1 MSRFFVEEK
10 NIKGNTIVI
19 DDPQDVK
26 HLTRVLRHRVGDL
39 IEISDGKSFEY
50 EIELEALSDQMAEG
64 RILSK
69 REFTRE
75 PRVQVTLYQSIPKQS
90 RMETI
95 VQKGVELGVAGVVP
109 MISERTIVLDK
120 GNHFVKKVQ
129 RWQAVSDEAVKQC
142 RRGIIP
148 KVSMPISLEQVLS
161 EMKENDLNLFF
172 FEEERN
178 QSVKEVLRRVSRD
191 AVKTVGILIGPEGGF
206 SEREAERITEAG
218 ALSVSMGK
226 TVLRVETAAVAALAM
241 VMYELEL

>member
-10 NIKGNTIVI
+10 NIKEDIILI

-26 HLTRVLRHRVGDL
+26 HLTRVLRHKAGDI
-39 IEISDGKSFEY
+39 IEISDGKAFEY
-50 EIELEALSDQMAEG
+50 EITLEVISDKMVKG

-69 REFTRE
+69 QQFFRE
-75 PRVQVTLYQSIPKQS
+75 PKLEVTLYQSIPKQS
-90 RMETI
+90 KMETI
-95 VQKGVELGVAGVVP
+95 VQKSVELGVSRVIP
-109 MISERTIVLDK
+109 MISERTIVQDK
-120 GNHFVKKVQ
+120 EHHFGKKVQ
-129 RWQAVSDEAVKQC
+129 RWQAVSNEAVKQC

-148 KVSMPISLEQVLS
+148 KVSVPISLDQVLE

-172 FEEERN
+172 FEEERT
-178 QSVKEVLRRVSRD
+178 QTVKEVLRSLSGKM
-191 AVKTVGILIGPEGGF
+191 VKKAGILIGPEGGF
-206 SEREAERITEAG
+206 SEEEARKITHAG